1 MSRVLPVTEFNRSH
15 YILIKDLNRGILF
28 YENADYHRLIDV
40 LKIFFSKYGCKLH
53 SYVLMEN
60 HVHLL
65 ISCISTL
72 SIITIINSA
81 LSQYADYFN
90 FTHRRINKLLDLHHS
105 IEFDIRDKSILSY
118 YRFIELMPVRTGE
131 VLHPS
136 EYHWS
141 SYGSNALGEDT
152 GLVTP
157 HNVYMSLAG
166 NTASRW
172 KVYRESF
179 SEDTAHIDVK

>member
-1 MSRVLPVTEFNRSH
+1 
-15 YILIKDLNRGILF
+15 
-28 YENADYHRLIDV
+28 
-40 LKIFFSKYGCKLH
+40 
-53 SYVLMEN
+53 
-60 HVHLL
+60 
-65 ISCISTL
+65 
-72 SIITIINSA
+72 
-81 LSQYADYFN
+81 
-90 FTHRRINKLLDLHHS
+90 
-105 IEFDIRDKSILSY
+105 
-118 YRFIELMPVRTGE
+118 MPVRTGE